1 MPSLLPAAFNGIL
14 RADLPVEEI
23 AHRRCS
29 MRAIW
34 KGTISF
40 GLVNI
45 PISIYP
51 ATRRE
56 EISFRLLRDSDLSP
70 VNYKRVA
77 ESDGKEVPWDHIVKG
92 YEYEK
97 DQYVSLTPEDFKRV
111 AVEGTQ
117 TIDIMNFIKIEE
129 VNPLLFYKPY
139 YLESGK
145 GADKAYSLLRDALVA
160 SGKIAIATV
169 VLKSRQHLAAIK
181 PQGKGLMLELM
192 HFPNEVLDET
202 AFKLPEGATASKPEM
217 KMALQLI
224 DSMSSK
230 WNPEDYKDQYR
241 EALESMITRKL
252 ENAAEPVATPRKK
265 SATNVID
272 LASVLQRS
280 IQETSHPRKR
290 KGSRKGAA

>member
-1 MPSLLPAAFNGIL
+1 
-14 RADLPVEEI
+14 
-23 AHRRCS
+23 

-145 GADKAYSLLRDALVA
+145 GADKAYSLLRDALVT

-202 AFKLPEGATASKPEM
+202 AFKLPEGAPATKPEM

-230 WNPEDYKDQYR
+230 WNPDDYKDQYR
-241 EALESMITRKL
+241 EALESMIMRKL
-252 ENAAEPVATPRKK
+252 ENAAEPAATPRKK
-265 SATNVID
+265 SAANVID

-280 IQETSHPRKR
+280 IQETSHSRKR

>member
-1 MPSLLPAAFNGIL
+1 
-14 RADLPVEEI
+14 
-23 AHRRCS
+23 
-29 MRAIW
+29 MRSIW

-51 ATRRE
+51 ATQRE

-70 VNYKRVA
+70 VHYKRVA
-77 ESDGKEVPWDHIVKG
+77 ESDGKEVPWEHIVKG

-97 DQYVSLTPEDFKRV
+97 DQFISLTPEDFERV
-111 AVEGTQ
+111 EIKGTQ
-117 TIDIMNFIKIEE
+117 TIDIMNFIRIEE

-202 AFKLPEGATASKPEM
+202 SFKTPEGTTASRPEM

-224 DSMSSK
+224 DSMSTK

-241 EALESMITRKL
+241 EALESMIARKL
-252 ENAAEPVATPRKK
+252 ENAAEPAAAPRRK
-265 SATNVID
+265 SPTNVID

-280 IQETSHPRKR
+280 IQETSHSRKH
-290 KGSRKGAA
+290 KASRKGAA

>member
-1 MPSLLPAAFNGIL
+1 
-14 RADLPVEEI
+14 
-23 AHRRCS
+23 
-29 MRAIW
+29 MRSIW

-56 EISFRLLRDSDLSP
+56 EISFRLLRDTDLSP
-70 VNYKRVA
+70 VHYKRVA
-77 ESDGKEVPWDHIVKG
+77 EADGKEVPWEHIVKG

-97 DQYVSLTPEDFKRV
+97 DQFVSLTPEDFERV
-111 AVEGTQ
+111 AIEGTQ
-117 TIDIMNFIKIEE
+117 TVDILNFIKIDE

-145 GADKAYSLLRDALVA
+145 GADKAYALLRDALAA

-192 HFPNEVLDET
+192 HFPNEVMDET
-202 AFKLPEGATASKPEM
+202 SFKIPEGATASKPEM

-224 DSMSSK
+224 DSMSTK
-230 WNPEDYKDQYR
+230 WNPEDYKDEYR
-241 EALESMITRKL
+241 EALESMISRKL
-252 ENAAEPVATPRKK
+252 ENAPEPAVPRKK
-265 SATNVID
+265 SPTNVID
-272 LASVLQRS
+272 LAEVLQRS
-280 IQETSHPRKR
+280 IRETSQPRKR
-290 KGSRKGAA
+290 KSSRKGAA

>member
-1 MPSLLPAAFNGIL
+1 
-14 RADLPVEEI
+14 
-23 AHRRCS
+23 

-56 EISFRLLRDSDLSP
+56 EISFRLLRDTDLSP
-70 VNYKRVA
+70 VHYKRVA
-77 ESDGKEVPWDHIVKG
+77 ESDGKEVPWEHIVKG

-97 DQYVSLTPEDFKRV
+97 DQFVSLTPEDFKRV
-111 AVEGTQ
+111 AIEGTQ
-117 TIDIMNFIKIEE
+117 TIDILNFIKIEE

-145 GADKAYSLLRDALVA
+145 GADKAYSLLRDALDS

-202 AFKLPEGATASKPEM
+202 AFRIPEGAAASKPEM

-224 DSMSSK
+224 DSMSTK

-241 EALESMITRKL
+241 EALESMISRKL
-252 ENAAEPVATPRKK
+252 ENAGEPTEAPRRK
-265 SATNVID
+265 SPTNVID

-280 IQETSHPRKR
+280 IRETSHTRKR
-290 KGSRKGAA
+290 KVSRKGAA

>member
-1 MPSLLPAAFNGIL
+1 
-14 RADLPVEEI
+14 
-23 AHRRCS
+23 

-70 VNYKRVA
+70 VSYKRVA
-77 ESDGKEVPWDHIVKG
+77 EADGKEVPWDHIVKG
-92 YEYEK
+92 YEYQK
-97 DQYVSLTPEDFKRV
+97 DQFVSLTAEDFKRV
-111 AVEGTQ
+111 AIEGTQ
-117 TIDIMNFIKIEE
+117 TVDILNFIKLEE

-139 YLESGK
+139 FMESGK

-160 SGKIAIATV
+160 SGKIAISTV
-169 VLKSRQHLAAIK
+169 VLKNRQHLAAIK

-192 HFPNEVLDET
+192 HFPNEVLNET
-202 AFKLPEGATASKPEM
+202 DFKIPEGGTASKPEM

-224 DSMSSK
+224 DGMSTK
-230 WNPEDYKDQYR
+230 WNPDDYKDQYR
-241 EALESMITRKL
+241 EALEALIARKL
-252 ENAAEPVATPRKK
+252 ENGGEDATPAPRRK

-280 IQETSHPRKR
+280 IRETAHSRKR
-290 KGSRKGAA
+290 KSSRKGAA

>member
-1 MPSLLPAAFNGIL
+1 
-14 RADLPVEEI
+14 
-23 AHRRCS
+23 
-29 MRAIW
+29 MRSIW

-56 EISFRLLRDSDLSP
+56 EVSFRLLRDSDLSP

-77 ESDGKEVPWDHIVKG
+77 EADGKEVPWEHIVKG

-97 DQYVSLTPEDFKRV
+97 DQFVSLTPEDFKRV
-111 AVEGTQ
+111 EIEGTQ
-117 TIDIMNFIKIEE
+117 TVEILNFIKMEE

-160 SGKIAIATV
+160 SGKIAISTV
-169 VLKSRQHLAAIK
+169 VMKTRQHLAAIK

-202 AFKLPEGATASKPEM
+202 DFKIPTGGTASKPEM

-224 DSMSSK
+224 DSMSTK
-230 WNPEDYKDQYR
+230 WNPADYKDQYR
-241 EALESMITRKL
+241 EALEALIARKL
-252 ENAAEPVATPRKK
+252 ENRGEDAAPAPRKK

-280 IQETSHPRKR
+280 IRETAHSRKR